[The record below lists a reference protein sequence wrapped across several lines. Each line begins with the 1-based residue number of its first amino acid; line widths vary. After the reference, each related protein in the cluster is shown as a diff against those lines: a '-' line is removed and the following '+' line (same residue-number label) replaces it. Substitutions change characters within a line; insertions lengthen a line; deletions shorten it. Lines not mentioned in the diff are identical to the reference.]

1 MKYKCLL
8 CGVEFESDDANP
20 VCPVCG
26 ASGEDVVPVDLQE
39 NLKQEINILILQVLQ
54 KKKVMNKSLQSF

>member
-26 ASGEDVVPVDLQE
+26 ASGEDVVPVVDAELDDVGE
-39 NLKQEINILILQVLQ
+39 
-54 KKKVMNKSLQSF
+54 

>member
-26 ASGEDVVPVDLQE
+26 ASGEDVVPVEEAELDE
-39 NLKQEINILILQVLQ
+39 EGE
-54 KKKVMNKSLQSF
+54 

>member
-26 ASGEDVVPVDLQE
+26 ASGEDVVPVTEAELDE
-39 NLKQEINILILQVLQ
+39 GE
-54 KKKVMNKSLQSF
+54 